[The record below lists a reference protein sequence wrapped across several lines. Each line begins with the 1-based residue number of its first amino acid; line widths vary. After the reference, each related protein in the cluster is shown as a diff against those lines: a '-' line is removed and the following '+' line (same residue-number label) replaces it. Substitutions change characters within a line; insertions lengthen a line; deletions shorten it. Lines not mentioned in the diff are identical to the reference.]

1 MFFSN
6 SVLSLDRSC
15 ARDIENR
22 AGGAQLISET
32 VSVLSAQGFKMDLLS
47 QTVAGGG
54 DLCGDKSIRESML
67 FGRGNQQ
74 SLEADSGPWTV
85 PVMSAQCLPGLPFV
99 VLAHVVRVP
108 EDHRHPLSRHLALRH
123 CPLVLR

>member
-1 MFFSN
+1 MARSSDTSSTLGHMDFLEPVHILEFFVCFFSN

-47 QTVAGGG
+47 QTVAG
-54 DLCGDKSIRESML
+54 
-67 FGRGNQQ
+67 
-74 SLEADSGPWTV
+74 
-85 PVMSAQCLPGLPFV
+85 
-99 VLAHVVRVP
+99 
-108 EDHRHPLSRHLALRH
+108 
-123 CPLVLR
+123 